1 MNLRTMHR
9 RNDPQT
15 SIAAAKQIL
24 PPISVLQHRAYET
37 LLQHFR
43 RTGNGLT
50 DKELDQ
56 APEFREYEFNT
67 VHERLTDL
75 MEKGYVI
82 DSGEKRDGLTVW
94 EPIPM
99 DHLAA
104 RLEAEAWGEKLL
116 F

>member
-1 MNLRTMHR
+1 VNLRTMHR
-9 RNDPQT
+9 RNDPET

-24 PPISVLQHRAYET
+24 PGISVLQHRAYET
-37 LLQHFR
+37 LLNHFR
-43 RTGNGLT
+43 LTGKGLT
-50 DKELDQ
+50 GKELQ
-56 APEFREYEFNT
+56 QPPEFREYEFST

-75 MEKGYVI
+75 MQKGYVI

-94 EPIPM
+94 EPIAM

-104 RLEAEAWGEKLL
+104 RLEAEAWREKPL

>member
-1 MNLRTMHR
+1 MTK
-9 RNDPQT
+9 
-15 SIAAAKQIL
+15 IAATKQFL

-37 LLQHFR
+37 LLKHFR
-43 RTGNGLT
+43 LTGKGLT

-56 APEFREYEFNT
+56 APEFREYELST

-75 MEKGYVI
+75 MQKGYVI

-94 EPIPM
+94 DPIAM

-104 RLEAEAWGEKLL
+104 RLQAEARGENPM